1 MGIFDS
7 NIISMEGATRLT
19 PKKRARYENEQIFR
33 QTFIDFKNTA
43 LHRYKFEGLPDTVS
57 ERVLK
62 ESFLYY
68 GTAIFFEMNGHILQL
83 PGRPAFDPTM
93 YGDYR
98 YSYVYGANGF
108 NACVSLEV
116 PGGATADILNKG
128 IGDTQNKTIGRGV
141 MVRENYDFSNPF
153 IFTAWNYAT
162 RVTDAIRSL
171 DVAVRHGKKAGVW
184 LCTQSELNSIKKFN
198 EDIEDNVSD
207 IVTSGFFP
215 IDKVKFQPLSQE
227 SLAHSQNFMQ
237 IIDFWKS
244 CFKEACAIEN
254 MQATNFKKANLNNM
268 EIGANDEYTHR
279 MTDKTLTVIQEG
291 LDFANTVFGLN
302 MKVVPYHEEEP
313 KQNTPIKEDTE
324 NAI

>member
-7 NIISMEGATRLT
+7 SIISMEGMGKLS

-68 GTAIFFEMNGHILQL
+68 GTAVFFEMNGHVLQL
-83 PGRPAFDPTM
+83 PARPAYDPTM

-108 NACVSLEV
+108 NACVALEV
-116 PGGATADILNKG
+116 QGGATAEILKKG
-128 IGDTQNKTIGRGV
+128 IGDTQTPSIGRGV

-162 RVTDAIRSL
+162 RVADAVRSL
-171 DVAVRHGKKAGVW
+171 DVAVRNGKKTGVW
-184 LCTQSELNSIKKFN
+184 LCTQSEIASIKKFN
-198 EDIEDNVSD
+198 EDVENNVSD

-227 SLAHSQNFMQ
+227 ALAHSQNFMQ

-244 CFKEACAIEN
+244 CFKEACAVEN
-254 MQATNFKKANLNNM
+254 MQSTNFKKANLNSM
-268 EIGANDEYTHR
+268 EVGANDEYTHR
-279 MTDKTLTVIQEG
+279 MSDKTLTVIQEG
-291 LDFANTVFGLN
+291 LDFANEVFGLN
-302 MKVVPYHEEEP
+302 MKVVPYHEEQPATTTAE
-313 KQNTPIKEDTE
+313 QEDAE
-324 NAI
+324 NEI